1 MVTPTINQARGGEKT
16 YYDRFDLTLLALKK
30 WYLGDADTRIGE
42 AIERRKDWF
51 NLFGRGIEGFH
62 NFIHF
67 FHLEGFLFEDDKI
80 IDLIDSDLDQGIR
93 TELKTEKID
102 IPKDKDGYKR
112 YFRNS
117 NQIVRNRTTI
127 LERLLKG

>member
-1 MVTPTINQARGGEKT
+1 ME
-16 YYDRFDLTLLALKK
+16 D
-30 WYLGDADTRIGE
+30 
-42 AIERRKDWF
+42 
-51 NLFGRGIEGFH
+51 
-62 NFIHF
+62 
-67 FHLEGFLFEDDKI
+67 FLFEDDKI

-102 IPKDKDGYKR
+102 IPKDKEGYKR